1 MRQSTRHKRGRRAQT
16 RDRGT
21 IAGSLILTVA
31 AGLLSVG
38 VAVDMSSA
46 YRATNRLRR
55 VLDAAA
61 MVGARHTAI
70 ARSPLSSVIVDAAHA
85 RFDDPT
91 GQTNIRLDADKSSA
105 DTIHIKLSGYTTAPT
120 RIGRLLGRR
129 DLSIRA
135 RGEAVR
141 YPVDMA
147 IVVDR
152 SYSLQRNGALATLPA
167 ALQDFV
173 QYFDDDVDRI
183 GLVTYSTWAS
193 EVLPLRKNFRGPL
206 AEQLAELTPA
216 TDAATDQGLRVAKQ
230 SLERASYRP
239 DAERVIVL
247 FTDGPPTA
255 YGNHFRMPDRSKPQT
270 FNGVVAAYIDG
281 SSYRGLFSKLD
292 GRKIRYF
299 TDSGVAVTTD
309 NASYAKSIAPKYLPG
324 KYRVDGHNIRS
335 QAAAHAEGRAS
346 VIRRSGYTI
355 YVVGYRGPTT
365 DPRLRDDVPDT
376 DFLRRIANQDSIV
389 DPRAPAGRA
398 VLAQNPQD
406 LAPAFAGIADDILRS
421 VSH

>member
-1 MRQSTRHKRGRRAQT
+1 
-16 RDRGT
+16 
-21 IAGSLILTVA
+21 
-31 AGLLSVG
+31 
-38 VAVDMSSA
+38 
-46 YRATNRLRR
+46 
-55 VLDAAA
+55 
-61 MVGARHTAI
+61 
-70 ARSPLSSVIVDAAHA
+70 
-85 RFDDPT
+85 
-91 GQTNIRLDADKSSA
+91 
-105 DTIHIKLSGYTTAPT
+105 
-120 RIGRLLGRR
+120 
-129 DLSIRA
+129 
-135 RGEAVR
+135 
-141 YPVDMA
+141 
-147 IVVDR
+147 
-152 SYSLQRNGALATLPA
+152 
-167 ALQDFV
+167 
-173 QYFDDDVDRI
+173 
-183 GLVTYSTWAS
+183 
-193 EVLPLRKNFRGPL
+193 
-206 AEQLAELTPA
+206 
-216 TDAATDQGLRVAKQ
+216 
-230 SLERASYRP
+230 
-239 DAERVIVL
+239 
-247 FTDGPPTA
+247 
-255 YGNHFRMPDRSKPQT
+255 MPDHSKPQT